1 MMFSMT
7 KYKLTATAIPA
18 FVTEASAT
26 LQTQGDQPLFKFTL
40 KELEP
45 VIKTWLWQLSQ
56 PEVSQEQPKE
66 PEKYLTRR
74 DMANLLRLSL
84 VTLDKYIANGTIRSK
99 KLGRRILFEP
109 GECDRVMGMMA
120 NNTFKR

>member
-99 KLGRRILFEP
+99 KLGRRILLEP
-109 GECDRVMGMMA
+109 GECDRVRGMMG

>member
-1 MMFSMT
+1 MT
-7 KYKLTATAIPA
+7 KYKLTATGDIPE
-18 FVTEASAT
+18 FVHQANT
-26 LQTQGDQPLFKFTL
+26 LIDQRGDEPLFKFTL
-40 KELEP
+40 REYDTLNQYYQWRASNPQHELKKPEEP
-45 VIKTWLWQLSQ
+45 KR
-56 PEVSQEQPKE
+56 
-66 PEKYLTRR
+66 YLTRR